1 VTDMQ
6 AAIGVSQ
13 LARVDEFVKAR
24 RDNWRKIYD
33 GIRLSPVLKER
44 LIPVEAT
51 PGTEPS
57 WFGFPLHCAD
67 GLNREKLVSFL
78 EETKVGTR
86 LVFAGN
92 LTKQPGYKGVE
103 YRVVGDLKN
112 TDRIMNQSFW
122 VGVHPGLDDARIAY
136 MLDALERGVKKQ

>member
-1 VTDMQ
+1 
-6 AAIGVSQ
+6 
-13 LARVDEFVKAR
+13 
-24 RDNWRKIYD
+24 
-33 GIRLSPVLKER
+33 
-44 LIPVEAT
+44 
-51 PGTEPS
+51 
-57 WFGFPLHCAD
+57 
-67 GLNREKLVSFL
+67 VSFL

-92 LTKQPGYKGVE
+92 LTKQPAYKDVE

-122 VGVHPGLDDARIAY
+122 IGVHPGLNDARIAY